1 MPDRIKTTNACMGL
15 RATKTV
21 RGFPELFLRLSAGVH
36 CDDGTPSPTSY
47 IITLSYSFQL
57 LLLYLLPEVSISKI
71 SLPNWL

>member
-1 MPDRIKTTNACMGL
+1 MPNQIKTTNACMGL
-15 RATKTV
+15 RTTKTV

-47 IITLSYSFQL
+47 SFQL